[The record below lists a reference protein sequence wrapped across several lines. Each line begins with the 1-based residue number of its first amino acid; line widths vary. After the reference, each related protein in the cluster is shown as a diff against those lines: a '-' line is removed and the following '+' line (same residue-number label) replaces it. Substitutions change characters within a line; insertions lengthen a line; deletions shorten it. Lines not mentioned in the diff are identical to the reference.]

1 MNFQTKIDILDN
13 LSKLDILIFSTVLF
27 ITIFSVLYSETLKK
41 KKASEESE
49 EESFLDLLV
58 MGRTLTL
65 PMFVATLVA
74 TWYGGIFGVTEIAFN
89 EGIYNFITQ
98 GLFWYI
104 AYIIFA
110 IFITH
115 KIVPYKAVTLPDLVG
130 KMFGQKSAKL
140 SAVFNLFN
148 VLPIAYTIS
157 LGLFLTLIFGG
168 SLLINMII
176 GVTFVILYSMWGGLR
191 SVVFSD
197 LIQFSVMCIS
207 VLLVLV
213 LSIST
218 FGGLE
223 FLKTNLPDTHFTFTG
238 KNTILETLAWGF
250 IALSTL
256 VDPNFYQRCFAA
268 KSEKVAKKG
277 IFISTSIW
285 FLFDICTTFGAM
297 YARAVI
303 PEAESS
309 QAYLTYAI
317 QLLPAG
323 LKGLFLAG
331 ILATILSTLDSYL
344 FIAGTNVAYDLV
356 PKKLKGRKVIH
367 HFGVIFVGFL
377 SIALAVVFDGNI
389 KTVWKTLGSYS
400 ASCLL
405 LPVIFGYIFPR
416 KIRDNQ
422 FIAIC
427 LTGVI
432 FTTIW
437 KIIDREG
444 IWANIDEL
452 YVGIMATSFA
462 TAISLFYD
470 AKRLK
475 N

>member
-1 MNFQTKIDILDN
+1 MIEFKNEIEILNTLSKIDI
-13 LSKLDILIFSTVLF
+13 IIFSAIIFL
-27 ITIFSVLYSETLKK
+27 TIFSVFYGQSLQKK
-41 KKASEESE
+41 DNEKEG
-49 EESFLDLLV
+49 FLDLLI

-74 TWYGGIFGVTEIAFN
+74 TWYGGIFGVTEIAFKD
-89 EGIYNFITQ
+89 GIYNFITQ

-110 IFITH
+110 LFLTN
-115 KIVPYKAVTLPDLVG
+115 KISPYKALTMPDLIG

-140 SAVFNLFN
+140 SAIFNFFN

-157 LGLFLTLIFGG
+157 LGIFLQVLFGG
-168 SLLINMII
+168 ELVWNMIL
-176 GVTFVILYSMWGGLR
+176 GVSFVILYSMWGGLR
-191 SVVFSD
+191 AVVFSD
-197 LIQFSVMCIS
+197 LIQFLVMCIS
-207 VLLVLV
+207 AFLVLY
-213 LSIST
+213 LSVST

-223 FLKTNLPDTHFTFTG
+223 YLKDTLPQKHFSPTG
-238 KNTILETLAWGF
+238 RHGLAETLAWGF

-268 KSEKVAKKG
+268 KDQKVAKKG
-277 IFISTSIW
+277 ILISTFVW

-297 YARAVI
+297 YARSVI

-309 QAYLTYAI
+309 GAYLTYAI
-317 QLLPAG
+317 QLLPEG
-323 LKGLFLAG
+323 LKGFFLAG

-344 FIAGTNVAYDLV
+344 FLAGTNLAYDLA
-356 PKKLKGRKVIH
+356 PKKYKGKMMIH
-367 HFGVIFVGFL
+367 HIGVVFVGLL
-377 SIALAVVFDGNI
+377 SVVMAIVFEGNI
-389 KTVWKTLGSYS
+389 KSVWKTLGSYS

-416 KIRDNQ
+416 KIKDIH
-422 FIAIC
+422 FVIIC
-427 LTGVI
+427 STGVI

-437 KIIDREG
+437 RMLDRQG
-444 IWANIDEL
+444 IWAEIDSL
-452 YVGIMATSFA
+452 YIGVITTTFA
-462 TAISLFYD
+462 TILTLIFD

>member
-1 MNFQTKIDILDN
+1 MIEFKNEIEILNTLSKIDI
-13 LSKLDILIFSTVLF
+13 IIFSAIIFL
-27 ITIFSVLYSETLKK
+27 TIFSVFYGQSLQKK
-41 KKASEESE
+41 DNEKEG
-49 EESFLDLLV
+49 FLDLLI

-74 TWYGGIFGVTEIAFN
+74 TWYGGIFGVTEIAFKD
-89 EGIYNFITQ
+89 GIYNFITQ

-110 IFITH
+110 LFLTN
-115 KIVPYKAVTLPDLVG
+115 KISPYKALTMPDLIG

-140 SAVFNLFN
+140 SAIFNFFN

-157 LGLFLTLIFGG
+157 LGIFLQVLFGG
-168 SLLINMII
+168 ELVWNMIL
-176 GVTFVILYSMWGGLR
+176 GVSFVILYSMWGGLR
-191 SVVFSD
+191 AVVFSD
-197 LIQFSVMCIS
+197 LIQFLVMCIS
-207 VLLVLV
+207 VFLVLY
-213 LSIST
+213 LSVST

-223 FLKTNLPDTHFTFTG
+223 YLKDTLPQKHFSPTG
-238 KNTILETLAWGF
+238 RHGLAETLAWGF

-268 KSEKVAKKG
+268 KDQKVAKKG
-277 IFISTSIW
+277 ILISTFVW

-297 YARAVI
+297 YARSVI

-309 QAYLTYAI
+309 GAYLTYAI
-317 QLLPAG
+317 QLLPEG
-323 LKGLFLAG
+323 LKGFFLAG

-344 FIAGTNVAYDLV
+344 FLAGTNLAYDLA
-356 PKKLKGRKVIH
+356 PKKYKGKMMIH
-367 HFGVIFVGFL
+367 HIGVVFVGLL
-377 SIALAVVFDGNI
+377 SVVMAIVFEGNI
-389 KTVWKTLGSYS
+389 KSVWKTLGSYS

-416 KIRDNQ
+416 KIKDIH
-422 FIAIC
+422 FVIIC
-427 LTGVI
+427 STGVI

-437 KIIDREG
+437 RMLDRQG
-444 IWANIDEL
+444 IWAEIDSL
-452 YVGIMATSFA
+452 YIGVITTTFA
-462 TAISLFYD
+462 TILTLIFD

>member
-1 MNFQTKIDILDN
+1 MIEFKNEIEILNTLSKIDI
-13 LSKLDILIFSTVLF
+13 IIFSAIIFL
-27 ITIFSVLYSETLKK
+27 TIFSVFYGQSLQKK
-41 KKASEESE
+41 DNEKEG
-49 EESFLDLLV
+49 FLDLLI

-74 TWYGGIFGVTEIAFN
+74 TWYGGIFGVTEIAFKD
-89 EGIYNFITQ
+89 GIYNFITQ

-110 IFITH
+110 LFLTN
-115 KIVPYKAVTLPDLVG
+115 KISPYKALTMPDLIG

-140 SAVFNLFN
+140 SAIFNFFN

-157 LGLFLTLIFGG
+157 LGIFLQVLFGG
-168 SLLINMII
+168 ELVWNMLL
-176 GVTFVILYSMWGGLR
+176 GVSFVILYSMWGGLR
-191 SVVFSD
+191 AVVFSD
-197 LIQFSVMCIS
+197 LIQFLVMCIS
-207 VLLVLV
+207 VFLVLY
-213 LSIST
+213 LSVST

-223 FLKTNLPDTHFTFTG
+223 YLKDTLPQKHFSPTG
-238 KNTILETLAWGF
+238 RHGLAETLAWGF

-268 KSEKVAKKG
+268 KDQKVAKKG
-277 IFISTSIW
+277 ILISTFVW

-297 YARAVI
+297 YARSVI

-309 QAYLTYAI
+309 GAYLTYAI
-317 QLLPAG
+317 QLLPEG
-323 LKGLFLAG
+323 LKGFFLAG

-344 FIAGTNVAYDLV
+344 FLAGTNLAYDLA
-356 PKKLKGRKVIH
+356 PKKYKGKMMIH
-367 HFGVIFVGFL
+367 HIGVVFVGLL
-377 SIALAVVFDGNI
+377 SVVMAIVFEGNI
-389 KTVWKTLGSYS
+389 KSVWKTLGSYS

-416 KIRDNQ
+416 KIKDIH
-422 FIAIC
+422 FVIIC
-427 LTGVI
+427 STGVI

-437 KIIDREG
+437 RMLDRQG
-444 IWANIDEL
+444 IWVEIDSL
-452 YVGIMATSFA
+452 YIGVITTTFA
-462 TAISLFYD
+462 TILTLIFD